1 MNGTASAAEW
11 LACGGIGIGFG
22 GLVLG
27 LMKYALDTEQ
37 VTLPDPERLPAA
49 TKPAALPSRAPQTRR
64 RHAAPPALAETQ
76 PLRVHPYQPRHAKEA
91 A

>member
-22 GLVLG
+22 ALVLG
-27 LMKYALDTEQ
+27 LMKVALDSEE
-37 VTLPDPERLPAA
+37 VTLPDPERLPAVP
-49 TKPAALPSRAPQTRR
+49 KPPALPTRAPQTRR

-76 PLRVHPYQPRHAKEA
+76 PLRTQTYQPRHAKEA